1 MYKCNKCQQL
11 KPETEFYRNNKHY
24 RSGYSY
30 NCIPCT
36 KQYYLESKE
45 KTKIRVKADKQNDP
59 IKYMLYNAKQR
70 AKKRGLEYSID
81 INKLHIPTHCPIFGV
96 ELMYAGTG
104 KTAKGY
110 GAYENAASL
119 DRIDPKKGYID
130 SNIIIVCW
138 EANRSKALLTPDKFY
153 MLARFYEKYELIKKV

>member
-1 MYKCNKCQQL
+1 MFKCNKCKQL
-11 KPETEFYRNNKHY
+11 KLETEFYKNNKHY

-36 KQYYLESKE
+36 KQYYQDSKE
-45 KTKIRVKADKQNDP
+45 KTKAKSKIDRQNDP

-70 AKKRGLEYSID
+70 AKKKGLEFNIEIEELYQ
-81 INKLHIPTHCPIFGV
+81 PTHCPIFGI
-96 ELMYAGTG
+96 ELVYGGTG

-119 DRIDPKKGYID
+119 DRIDPKKGYTKD
-130 SNIIIVCW
+130 NVIIVCW
-138 EANRSKALLTPDKFY
+138 EANRSKALLTPEKFY
-153 MLARFYEKYELIKKV
+153 MLAKFYEKYGLKT

>member
-1 MYKCNKCQQL
+1 MFKCNKCKQL
-11 KPETEFYRNNKHY
+11 KLETEFYKNNKHY

-36 KQYYLESKE
+36 KQYYQDSKE
-45 KTKIRVKADKQNDP
+45 KTKAKSKIDRQNDP

-70 AKKRGLEYSID
+70 AKKKGLEFNIEIEELY
-81 INKLHIPTHCPIFGV
+81 KPTHCPIFGI
-96 ELMYAGTG
+96 ELIYGGTG

-119 DRIDPKKGYID
+119 DRIDPKKGYTKD
-130 SNIIIVCW
+130 NVIIVCW
-138 EANRSKALLTPDKFY
+138 EANRSKALLTPEKFY
-153 MLARFYEKYELIKKV
+153 MLAKFYEKYGLKT